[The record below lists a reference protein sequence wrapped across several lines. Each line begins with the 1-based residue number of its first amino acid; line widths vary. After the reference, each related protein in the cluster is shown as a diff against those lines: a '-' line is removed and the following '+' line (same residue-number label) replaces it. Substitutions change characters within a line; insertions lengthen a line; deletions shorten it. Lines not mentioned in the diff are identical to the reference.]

1 MFLQSFFTNHP
12 LLITSGAFVLITD
25 FRQGRD
31 LSYEIHTFTSTD
43 RQVERRGSSYQA
55 GWAATRD
62 QPLLLEVR
70 GSAWKRLHE
79 DASRGERAIRGWALV
94 GTRTLSRKCQS
105 KEGRPSFACLQCC
118 SSWLLLGSS

>member
-1 MFLQSFFTNHP
+1 MFLQSFSTNRP
-12 LLITSGAFVLITD
+12 LLITSGAFVLIAE

-31 LSYEIHTFTSTD
+31 LSYEIHSVMSTD

-55 GWAATRD
+55 GWAAMRD

-70 GSAWKRLHE
+70 GSAWKRLYE
-79 DASRGERAIRGWALV
+79 DASRGERAIRRWALV
-94 GTRTLSRKCQS
+94 GTRSLSRTCQS

-118 SSWLLLGSS
+118 SS